1 MAANNDYG
9 QLFCE
14 AVDTIVKQRLEQIN
28 FDTTSLCT
36 ITDDSK
42 KDQGKYK
49 VKVHNGLTEYVAYS
63 ASTDYSTGDNVYV
76 QVPNSDMNEQKF
88 IVAKKTDES
97 GIPLSYKPPF
107 ASFVNITG
115 NLVSNTNGVKAGLI
129 ANEEKNSDKPNAEEI
144 VIWAYNSDAYA
155 LWINIWQGFKKY

>member
-36 ITDDSK
+36 ITDDSE

-49 VKVHNGLTEYVAYS
+49 VKVHNGLAEYTAYS

-76 QVPNSDMNEQKF
+76 QIPNSDMNE
-88 IVAKKTDES
+88 
-97 GIPLSYKPPF
+97 
-107 ASFVNITG
+107 
-115 NLVSNTNGVKAGLI
+115 
-129 ANEEKNSDKPNAEEI
+129 
-144 VIWAYNSDAYA
+144 
-155 LWINIWQGFKKY
+155 